1 MEQRGVQG
9 NACVM
14 GTTYFFYSNG
24 QVLTTAVPPAG
35 TTLVATETV
44 TAANWESVCGT
55 ASATS
60 PLFPDSRGWEV
71 ESRDRN
77 DTFGLGVR
85 ADFGRAKVDASF
97 TRSLARTKIGYSYN
111 AAALGINAT
120 QQALAGDGFSDLRFA
135 QNVFS
140 LSVLVP
146 IDKQL
151 SLRIFE
157 RYESGSVSDW
167 HYDGVA
173 SNPMPTATSLYLDAG
188 PQDYSVNVIGVLL
201 IVRL

>member
-1 MEQRGVQG
+1 
-9 NACVM
+9 M
-14 GTTYFFYSNG
+14 GQTYYFYSNG

-35 TTLVATETV
+35 TTLVATQTV
-44 TAANWESVCGT
+44 TTANWESVCGS

-60 PLFPDSRGWEV
+60 PLFPDSRGWDV
-71 ESRDRN
+71 HSKDRN
-77 DTFGLGVR
+77 DTLGVGAR
-85 ADFGRAKVDASF
+85 VDFGRAQVDANF
-97 TRSLARTKIGYSYN
+97 TRSLARTTIGYTYN
-111 AAALGINAT
+111 AAALGISPT
-120 QQALAGDGFSDLRFA
+120 QQALVGDGFSELRFA
-135 QNVFS
+135 QNVFT

-146 IDKQL
+146 IDKQM
-151 SLRIFE
+151 SLRLFE

-173 SNPMPTATSLYLDAG
+173 SNPMPTTGSLYLDAG